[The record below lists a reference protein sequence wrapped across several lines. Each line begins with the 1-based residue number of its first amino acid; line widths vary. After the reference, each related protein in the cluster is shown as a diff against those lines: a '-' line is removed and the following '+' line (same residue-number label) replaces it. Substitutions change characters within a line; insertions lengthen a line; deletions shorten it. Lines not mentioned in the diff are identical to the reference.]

1 MKRIIAGI
9 IVGTMMFTTTG
20 CSTQNK
26 VENSSQVKNSDT
38 SVSNEK
44 ETKILGVK
52 VNLKVP
58 NKKGAN
64 RIYFMQEEA
73 KGKLSNGAKNT
84 FDIDLK
90 KGQALK
96 ISTETE
102 SPITVALKNNSN
114 EEYVYNKT
122 EKPKDNS
129 ILINPVDEDGKYEL
143 MVDFNEIEVFQF
155 NVFIINAD

>member
-9 IVGTMMFTTTG
+9 IVGTMIFTTTG
-20 CSTQNK
+20 CSKQNK
-26 VENSSQVKNSDT
+26 VENSAQVKNSDT
-38 SVSNEK
+38 SMSNEK

-73 KGKLSNGAKNT
+73 KGKLSDGAKNA

-90 KGQALK
+90 KGQSLK
-96 ISTETE
+96 ISTKTE
-102 SPITVALKNNSN
+102 APITVALKNNSN
-114 EEYVYNKT
+114 GEYVYNET

-143 MVDFNEIEVFQF
+143 MVDFNEVEVFQF
-155 NVFIINAD
+155 GVFIINAD

>member
-1 MKRIIAGI
+1 MKRIIVGI
-9 IVGTMMFTTTG
+9 IVGTMIFTAIG
-20 CSTQNK
+20 CSKQNK
-26 VENSSQVKNSDT
+26 VENNVQVKNSDI
-38 SVSNEK
+38 SVSNKK

-73 KGKLSNGAKNT
+73 KGKLSNGAKNA

-90 KGQALK
+90 KGQSLK
-96 ISTETE
+96 ISTEAE
-102 SPITVALKNNSN
+102 YPITVALKNNST
-114 EEYVYNKT
+114 EEYIYNKT

-129 ILINPVDEDGKYEL
+129 IFINPVDEDGKYEL